1 MRPLRRLITT
11 PLIPACVAMSG
22 LIGLSACSTAPST
35 ERVGDAATAPLNDLN
50 LVRASIPEVLQAAQ
64 LGPYALPLDAG
75 CSALTDQVRALDAV
89 LGADLDTPPTA
100 SNPGLIERGSAA
112 AGDAA
117 VGALRRTAEGVVPF
131 RSWVRKLSGAERYA
145 KEVSAAI
152 AAGTVRRGY
161 LKGLMSAQGCGAPA
175 DPALDALVAGPQRSA
190 DNRARDAWRHPA
202 ETLRFFGVRPDA
214 HVLELAPGGGWYTE
228 ILAPYLREQGK
239 LYTAHYPRDDSA
251 DYRRQRRAS
260 FEALL
265 ASQPAVFDRVMSGT
279 LPAAPFT
286 GMDGL
291 TFERPLDAVLTFR
304 NVHNWLEDGHLDD
317 RLKLFFNLL
326 RPGGVLGIEDHRAAP
341 GTPLARQI
349 QSGYLTEALVV
360 EHARLAGFE
369 LVGRSELNANP
380 RDTKDYADGVW
391 ALPPTLRGAPAG
403 SAERARRQAI
413 GESDRMTLKFVKPL
427 R

>member
-1 MRPLRRLITT
+1 MTHAHRPTVALTT
-11 PLIPACVAMSG
+11 LAAALMLG
-22 LIGLSACSTAPST
+22 ACSSAPST
-35 ERVGDAATAPLNDLN
+35 ERVTDAATAPLNDLN
-50 LVRASIPEVLQAAQ
+50 LVRANIPEVLQTAQ
-64 LGPYALPLDAG
+64 RGPYALPADDRCPAVG
-75 CSALTDQVRALDAV
+75 DQVRALDEV
-89 LGADLDTPPTA
+89 LGADLDTPPSA
-100 SNPGLIERGSAA
+100 SNPGLIERGGTA

-152 AAGTVRRGY
+152 AAGTVRRAY
-161 LKGLMSAQGCGAPA
+161 LKGLMTARGCGAPP

-190 DNRARDAWRHPA
+190 ENRARDVWRHPA
-202 ETLRFFGVRPDA
+202 ETLRFFGLRADA
-214 HVLELAPGGGWYTE
+214 QVLELAPGGGWYTE
-228 ILAPYLREQGK
+228 IIAPYVRAQGK
-239 LYTAHYPRDDSA
+239 LYTAHYPRDDSSN
-251 DYRRQRRAS
+251 YRRQRRAS

-265 ASQPAVFDRVMSGT
+265 ASQPAVFDRVVSGT

-317 RLKLFFNLL
+317 RLKLFFSLL

-341 GTPLARQI
+341 GTPLAQQI
-349 QSGYLTEALVV
+349 KSGYLTEALVI
-360 EHARLAGFE
+360 EHAKAAGFE
-369 LVGRSELNANP
+369 LVGRSDLNANP

-391 ALPPTLRGAPAG
+391 ALPPVLRGAEANTP
-403 SAERARRQAI
+403 ERARRLAI
-413 GESDRMTLKFVKPL
+413 GESDRMTLKFIKPL